1 MNTPAQCGVIKPP
14 KTDIYSEAPQ
24 LLWGGVVFALVLL
37 GSVVAVLV
45 ISPVAFAQSLG
56 PDAPTAVA
64 VYSVESEKL
73 EVRWSSSDAST
84 TSFKVQ
90 WKSGSEEF
98 DSSRQLSSD
107 PATSIESAQ
116 STSAGDRYKAVLTGL
131 TDGTEYTVR
140 VIAANANGGSDA
152 SGEATGTPQST
163 PGQSREFVENE
174 VVEIL
179 ESSFP
184 WLRETW
190 DYMTAQDAFVNFGVA
205 AGGRYSGG
213 CTSPDYLVDSDLWR
227 CDGWGIIVGRFD
239 PHVIDVIIHE
249 LAHVYTLVN
258 DVASTPAPVGI
269 AHLYFLA
276 LVSPDGR
283 EGPGSACNAIELYAD
298 GLLILTLGDGGRDP
312 SRYWRQCSAAD
323 TATEQ
328 ALAVLGSAATGQ
340 MPSWFADTYNDS
352 VGDPDLVRVWAD
364 VKVLSGLERQRAVVY
379 QLRDAFGGYCDDSK
393 ATESAF
399 ADGVTRNPWNDGGC
413 VPEAPADVGATAVG
427 AGKLAVSWQEPPDD
441 GGSPISGYKV
451 QWKSG
456 TQDYSSSREALVT
469 NLTDLRRTISGLTN
483 DESHTLRVLAYN
495 DNGDGAAAETTAT
508 PTATDTTAP
517 TLSAATVDR
526 ATLRLTWNEALDA
539 SSEPASTAFTVNV
552 GGVSRG
558 IDEVSVLGNVVTLSL
573 APAVNASDTVT
584 VGYSAPTGSGAN
596 PLKDS
601 ATNNA
606 SDFSGQEVRNDT
618 TQVAI
623 TSDPGTDMTYIWGNW
638 RGRQDVI
645 EATVTFGENVVV
657 SGRPELALL
666 IGGQTRHATYRSGS
680 GTTSLVFRY
689 ALTEGEADT
698 VGISVPDGA
707 ISTAQGLVRYASTK
721 GVAPARVVLGAQSGH
736 LVDAVRPTL
745 VSAGALANGNHVTL
759 TWDEALDEDSVPTRF
774 GRGFTVRYTSAGTNR
789 LIIRIR
795 TISVAGRVVTLTL
808 YSDIKAT
815 DQLRVDY
822 GVPRSTHPPLKD
834 TLGNYAGGNNRAT
847 VSITRSANSPPE
859 FPSGEDGVRSVDEN
873 TPANRNIGTP
883 VAATDADSDRLTYSI
898 SGADAALF
906 DVVAS
911 SGQLRTKAALDH
923 ESRDSYSF
931 TMSVH
936 DGKDI
941 YGNSDTTID
950 DTISVTVTVNDVDE
964 PPVITGAATVDD
976 YDENGTGD
984 VASYTADDPEGAT
997 TNITWSLGGTDRG
1010 DFEISDAGVVTFKNP
1025 PDYERPADSGGNNEY
1040 LATVIATEEG
1050 GLRGTLDVTISV
1062 RDVNEAPTITGDE
1075 APAFPENG
1083 VRAVATY
1090 RATDPE
1096 RDAVTWSVSW
1106 TDSDDFE
1113 ISETGVLTF
1122 VNIPD
1127 FENPADANQDN
1138 DYLVTVEARDDG
1150 PNLATLEVTVTVTN
1164 SAGPEEPT
1172 ITTTSNPSPY
1182 RENGTGAVYT
1192 FRARDPQGRPV
1203 SWMVTGPD
1211 SHAFAISSS
1220 GVLTFRSPPDFESP
1234 ADAGGNNVYEFTV
1247 VATDDQ
1253 SLTDTLDVVVTVSDV
1268 NEGPVVSGSQSL
1280 SFVENQATDR
1290 ILATYAA
1297 TDPEDPSAVI
1307 SRWSLSGSDAGDFT
1321 VSGGGELSFRNVPD
1335 FEAPADSGRDN
1346 VYDFSV
1352 RASDGRNYGYLE
1364 VTVTVEDVNEVPV
1377 ITGTTSFTY
1386 RENGTATIYT
1396 FSAADPERGTISW
1409 SPGGADGDDF
1419 TITVDSRGRGVLTF
1433 SSPPDFEN
1441 PADADRDN
1449 VYEVTVVATD
1459 DQSLTDSVE
1468 VTVTVSDVNEGPVVA
1483 GVQSLSFAENQAT
1496 DRILAAYTA
1505 TDPEDP
1511 SAVISRWS
1519 LSGSDAGD
1527 FTVSG
1532 GGELSFRNVPDFEA
1546 PADSGRDNVYDF
1558 SVRASDGR
1566 NYGYLEV
1573 TVTVEDVNEAP
1584 VITGT
1589 TSFTY
1594 RENGTATIYTF
1605 SAADPEGGTISWSPG
1620 GADGDDF
1627 TITVDSRGR
1636 GVLTFASPPDFENP
1650 ADADRDNVYEVTVVA
1665 TDDQSLTDSVEV
1677 TVTVSDVNEGPVVA
1691 GVQSLSF
1698 AENQATDR
1706 ILATYSATDPE
1717 DPGTPITRWSLSGSD
1732 AGDFTVS
1739 GGGELSFR
1747 NVPDFEAPADSG
1759 RDNVYDFSVRASD
1772 GRNYGYLEV
1781 TVTVEDVNEAPVIT
1795 TTSRTSFSYRESGT
1809 ATIYTFSAAD
1819 PERGTISWSPGGA
1832 DGDDFTITADSR
1844 GRGVLAFS
1852 SPPDFENPTDADQD
1866 NVYEVTVVARDSEGN
1881 RAELQVEVTV
1891 VDQNEG
1897 PVVSGSQSL
1906 SFVENQATDRIL
1918 AAYTATDLEDPGA
1931 VISRW
1936 SLSGSDAGDFAISG
1950 GGELSFR
1957 NVPDF
1962 EAPADSGRDNVYDF
1976 SVRAS
1981 DGRNYGYLEVTV
1993 TVEDVNEAPL
2003 VTGTTS
2009 FTYRENGTATIYTFS
2024 AADPERGTIS
2034 WSPGGA
2040 DGDDFTITVDSR
2052 GRGVLTFSSP
2062 PDFENPTDADRDNV
2076 YEVTVE
2082 ARDDAFNSGTLE
2094 VTVTVTGQ
2102 NEGPE
2107 VSGVQSLS
2115 FAENQATDRILATY
2129 TATDPED
2136 PSAVISRW
2144 SLSGSDAGDFTVSE
2158 GGELSFRN
2166 VPDYERPADSG
2177 RDNVYDFSVRA
2188 SDGRNYGYLEVT
2200 VTVEDINEA
2209 PVITTTSRTSFTYR
2223 ENGTA
2228 TIYTFRATDPERG
2241 TISWSPGGADGD
2253 DFTITVDSRGRG
2265 VLTFASPPD
2274 FENPTD
2280 ADRDNVY
2287 EVTVEARDDA
2297 FNAGTREVTVTVS
2310 DVNEGPVVSGVQSL
2324 SFAENQATDRILA
2337 TYSATDPEDPGT
2349 PITRWSLSG
2358 SDAGDFTVSGGGEL
2372 SFRNVPDF
2380 EAPAD
2385 SGRDNVYDFSVR
2397 ASDGR
2402 NYGYLEVTVTVEDL
2416 NEAPVITTTSRTS
2429 FTYRENGT
2437 ATIYTFSAADPEGA
2451 RSVGRRGERTGM
2463 TSLSPS
2469 IAAGGVFWR
2478 FPARRTLRTPP
2489 TLTGTTF
2496 MRSPWWLATAKATA
2510 PSCR

>member
-1 MNTPAQCGVIKPP
+1 M
-14 KTDIYSEAPQ
+14 
-24 LLWGGVVFALVLL
+24 
-37 GSVVAVLV
+37 
-45 ISPVAFAQSLG
+45 
-56 PDAPTAVA
+56 
-64 VYSVESEKL
+64 
-73 EVRWSSSDAST
+73 
-84 TSFKVQ
+84 
-90 WKSGSEEF
+90 
-98 DSSRQLSSD
+98 
-107 PATSIESAQ
+107 
-116 STSAGDRYKAVLTGL
+116 
-131 TDGTEYTVR
+131 
-140 VIAANANGGSDA
+140 
-152 SGEATGTPQST
+152 
-163 PGQSREFVENE
+163 
-174 VVEIL
+174 
-179 ESSFP
+179 
-184 WLRETW
+184 
-190 DYMTAQDAFVNFGVA
+190 
-205 AGGRYSGG
+205 
-213 CTSPDYLVDSDLWR
+213 
-227 CDGWGIIVGRFD
+227 
-239 PHVIDVIIHE
+239 
-249 LAHVYTLVN
+249 
-258 DVASTPAPVGI
+258 
-269 AHLYFLA
+269 
-276 LVSPDGR
+276 
-283 EGPGSACNAIELYAD
+283 
-298 GLLILTLGDGGRDP
+298 
-312 SRYWRQCSAAD
+312 
-323 TATEQ
+323 
-328 ALAVLGSAATGQ
+328 
-340 MPSWFADTYNDS
+340 
-352 VGDPDLVRVWAD
+352 
-364 VKVLSGLERQRAVVY
+364 
-379 QLRDAFGGYCDDSK
+379 
-393 ATESAF
+393 
-399 ADGVTRNPWNDGGC
+399 
-413 VPEAPADVGATAVG
+413 
-427 AGKLAVSWQEPPDD
+427 
-441 GGSPISGYKV
+441 
-451 QWKSG
+451 
-456 TQDYSSSREALVT
+456 
-469 NLTDLRRTISGLTN
+469 
-483 DESHTLRVLAYN
+483 
-495 DNGDGAAAETTAT
+495 
-508 PTATDTTAP
+508 
-517 TLSAATVDR
+517 
-526 ATLRLTWNEALDA
+526 
-539 SSEPASTAFTVNV
+539 
-552 GGVSRG
+552 
-558 IDEVSVLGNVVTLSL
+558 
-573 APAVNASDTVT
+573 
-584 VGYSAPTGSGAN
+584 
-596 PLKDS
+596 
-601 ATNNA
+601 
-606 SDFSGQEVRNDT
+606 
-618 TQVAI
+618 
-623 TSDPGTDMTYIWGNW
+623 
-638 RGRQDVI
+638 
-645 EATVTFGENVVV
+645 TFGENVVV

-745 VSAGALANGNHVTL
+745 VSADASANSNDVTL

-774 GRGFTVRYTSAGTNR
+774 GRGFTVRDTSAGTNR

-795 TISVAGRVVTLTL
+795 TVSVVGRVVTLTL
-808 YSDIKAT
+808 YSDISAT

-822 GVPRSTHPPLKD
+822 RVPRSTHPPLKD

-847 VSITRSANSPPE
+847 VFINRSANSPPE

-911 SGQLRTKAALDH
+911 SGQLRTKAALHH

-1040 LATVIATEEG
+1040 LVTVIATEEG

-1096 RDAVTWSVSW
+1096 RDAVTWSVSG

-1150 PNLATLEVTVTVTN
+1150 SNLATLEVTVTVTN

-1268 NEGPVVSGSQSL
+1268 NEGPEVSGSQSL

-1335 FEAPADSGRDN
+1335 FERPADSGRDN
-1346 VYDFSV
+1346 VYNFSV

-1364 VTVTVEDVNEVPV
+1364 VTVTVEDVNEAPV
-1377 ITGTTSFTY
+1377 ITTMSRTSFSY
-1386 RENGTATIYT
+1386 RESGTATIYT
-1396 FSAADPERGTISW
+1396 FSATDPEGGTIVW
-1409 SPGGADGDDF
+1409 STGGADGDDF
-1419 TITVDSRGRGVLTF
+1419 AVTVDSRGRGVLAF

-1449 VYEVTVVATD
+1449 VYEVTVVAR
-1459 DQSLTDSVE
+1459 DSEGNRAELQVE
-1468 VTVTVSDVNEGPVVA
+1468 VTVVDQNEGPEVS
-1483 GVQSLSFAENQAT
+1483 GSQSLSFAENQAT
-1496 DRILAAYTA
+1496 DRILATYSA

-1511 SAVISRWS
+1511 GAVISRWS

-1527 FTVSG
+1527 FAISG
-1532 GGELSFRNVPDFEA
+1532 GGELSFRNVPDFERPA
-1546 PADSGRDNVYDF
+1546 DSGRDNVYNFSVRASDGRNYGYLEVTVTVEDVNEAPVITTTSRTSFTYRENGTATIYTFSATDPERGPVVWSPGGADGDDFTITADSRGRGVLTFASPPDFENPTDADRDNVYEVTVEARDDAFSAGTREVTVTVSDVNEGPVVSGVQSLSFVENQATDRILAAYAATDPEDPGAVISRWSLSGSDAGDFRISGGGELSFRNVPDFERPADSGRDNVYDF

-1573 TVTVEDVNEAP
+1573 TVTVEDVNEAQL
-1584 VITGT
+1584 VTGT
-1589 TSFTY
+1589 TSFSY

-1605 SAADPEGGTISWSPG
+1605 SATDPEGGTISWSPG

-1627 TITVDSRGR
+1627 AVTSDSRGR
-1636 GVLTFASPPDFENP
+1636 GVLAFSSPPDFENP

-1665 TDDQSLTDSVEV
+1665 RDSEGNRAELQVEV
-1677 TVTVSDVNEGPVVA
+1677 TVVDQNEGPEVS

-1698 AENQATDR
+1698 AENLEEDR
-1706 ILATYSATDPE
+1706 ILAAYAATDPE
-1717 DPGTPITRWSLSGSD
+1717 DPGAVISRWSLSGSD
-1732 AGDFTVS
+1732 AGDFRIS

-1747 NVPDFEAPADSG
+1747 NVPDFERPADSG

-1795 TTSRTSFSYRESGT
+1795 TTSRTSFTYRENGT

-1819 PERGTISWSPGGA
+1819 PERAAISWSPGGA
-1832 DGDDFTITADSR
+1832 DGDDFTVTADSR
-1844 GRGVLAFS
+1844 GRGVLTFA
-1852 SPPDFENPTDADQD
+1852 SPPDFENPTDADRD
-1866 NVYEVTVVARDSEGN
+1866 NVYEVTVEVTDDQSLTDS
-1881 RAELQVEVTV
+1881 VEVTV
-1891 VDQNEG
+1891 TVSDVNEG

-1918 AAYTATDLEDPGA
+1918 AAYAATDPEDPGA

-1936 SLSGSDAGDFAISG
+1936 SLSGSDAGDFRISG

-1962 EAPADSGRDNVYDF
+1962 ERPADSGRDNVYDF

-1993 TVEDVNEAPL
+1993 TVEDVNEAP
-2003 VTGTTS
+2003 VITTTSRTS

-2024 AADPERGTIS
+2024 ATDPERAAIS

-2040 DGDDFTITVDSR
+2040 DGDDFTVTADSR
-2052 GRGVLTFSSP
+2052 GRGVLTFASP

-2082 ARDDAFNSGTLE
+2082 VTDDQSLTDSVE
-2094 VTVTVTGQ
+2094 VTVTVSDV
-2102 NEGPE
+2102 NEGPV

-2115 FAENQATDRILATY
+2115 FAENQATDRILAAY
-2129 TATDPED
+2129 AATDPED
-2136 PSAVISRW
+2136 PGAVISRW
-2144 SLSGSDAGDFTVSE
+2144 SLSGSDAGDFRISG

-2166 VPDYERPADSG
+2166 VPDFERPADSG

-2200 VTVEDINEA
+2200 VTVEDVNEA

-2228 TIYTFRATDPERG
+2228 TIYTFSATDPERG
-2241 TISWSPGGADGD
+2241 PVVWSPGGADGD
-2253 DFTITVDSRGRG
+2253 DFTVTADSRGRG

-2287 EVTVEARDDA
+2287 EVTVEANATTRA
-2297 FNAGTREVTVTVS
+2297 FS
-2310 DVNEGPVVSGVQSL
+2310 
-2324 SFAENQATDRILA
+2324 
-2337 TYSATDPEDPGT
+2337 
-2349 PITRWSLSG
+2349 
-2358 SDAGDFTVSGGGEL
+2358 
-2372 SFRNVPDF
+2372 
-2380 EAPAD
+2380 AD
-2385 SGRDNVYDFSVR
+2385 SRGGHRHGQR
-2397 ASDGR
+2397 
-2402 NYGYLEVTVTVEDL
+2402 
-2416 NEAPVITTTSRTS
+2416 
-2429 FTYRENGT
+2429 RE
-2437 ATIYTFSAADPEGA
+2437 
-2451 RSVGRRGERTGM
+2451 
-2463 TSLSPS
+2463 
-2469 IAAGGVFWR
+2469 
-2478 FPARRTLRTPP
+2478 
-2489 TLTGTTF
+2489 
-2496 MRSPWWLATAKATA
+2496 
-2510 PSCR
+2510 

>member
-1 MNTPAQCGVIKPP
+1 M
-14 KTDIYSEAPQ
+14 
-24 LLWGGVVFALVLL
+24 
-37 GSVVAVLV
+37 

-107 PATSIESAQ
+107 PATSIESEQ

-140 VIAANANGGSDA
+140 VIAANANGDSDA

-190 DYMTAQDAFVNFGVA
+190 DYMTAQDAFVNFGLA
-205 AGGRYSGG
+205 AGGVYSGG
-213 CTSPDYLVDSDLWR
+213 CTSPDNLVDSDLWR
-227 CDGWGIIVGRFD
+227 CDGWGIIVGRSD

-249 LAHVYTLVN
+249 LAHVYTLAN

-283 EGPGSACNAIELYAD
+283 GEPGSACNAIELYAD

-352 VGDPDLVRVWAD
+352 VGDPDLARVWAD
-364 VKVLSGLERQRAVVY
+364 VKVLSGLERRRAIVY

-745 VSAGALANGNHVTL
+745 VSADASANSNDVTL

-795 TISVAGRVVTLTL
+795 TVSVAGRVVTLTL
-808 YSDIKAT
+808 YSDISAT

-822 GVPRSTHPPLKD
+822 RVPRSTHPPIKD

-847 VSITRSANSPPE
+847 VFINRSANSPPE

-911 SGQLRTKAALDH
+911 SGQLRTKAALHH

-1040 LATVIATEEG
+1040 LVTVIATEEG

-1096 RDAVTWSVSW
+1096 RDAVTWSVSG

-1150 PNLATLEVTVTVTN
+1150 SNLATLEVTVTVTN

-1268 NEGPVVSGSQSL
+1268 NEGPEVSGSQSL

-1335 FEAPADSGRDN
+1335 FERPADSGRDN
-1346 VYDFSV
+1346 VY
-1352 RASDGRNYGYLE
+1352 N
-1364 VTVTVEDVNEVPV
+1364 
-1377 ITGTTSFTY
+1377 
-1386 RENGTATIYT
+1386 
-1396 FSAADPERGTISW
+1396 
-1409 SPGGADGDDF
+1409 
-1419 TITVDSRGRGVLTF
+1419 
-1433 SSPPDFEN
+1433 
-1441 PADADRDN
+1441 
-1449 VYEVTVVATD
+1449 
-1459 DQSLTDSVE
+1459 
-1468 VTVTVSDVNEGPVVA
+1468 
-1483 GVQSLSFAENQAT
+1483 
-1496 DRILAAYTA
+1496 
-1505 TDPEDP
+1505 
-1511 SAVISRWS
+1511 
-1519 LSGSDAGD
+1519 
-1527 FTVSG
+1527 
-1532 GGELSFRNVPDFEA
+1532 
-1546 PADSGRDNVYDF
+1546 
-1558 SVRASDGR
+1558 
-1566 NYGYLEV
+1566 
-1573 TVTVEDVNEAP
+1573 
-1584 VITGT
+1584 
-1589 TSFTY
+1589 
-1594 RENGTATIYTF
+1594 
-1605 SAADPEGGTISWSPG
+1605 
-1620 GADGDDF
+1620 
-1627 TITVDSRGR
+1627 
-1636 GVLTFASPPDFENP
+1636 
-1650 ADADRDNVYEVTVVA
+1650 
-1665 TDDQSLTDSVEV
+1665 
-1677 TVTVSDVNEGPVVA
+1677 
-1691 GVQSLSF
+1691 
-1698 AENQATDR
+1698 
-1706 ILATYSATDPE
+1706 
-1717 DPGTPITRWSLSGSD
+1717 
-1732 AGDFTVS
+1732 
-1739 GGGELSFR
+1739 
-1747 NVPDFEAPADSG
+1747 
-1759 RDNVYDFSVRASD
+1759 FSVRASD

-1795 TTSRTSFSYRESGT
+1795 TMSRTSFSYRESGT
-1809 ATIYTFSAAD
+1809 ATIYTFSATD
-1819 PERGTISWSPGGA
+1819 PEGGTIVWSTGGA
-1832 DGDDFTITADSR
+1832 DGDDFTVTSDSR

-1852 SPPDFENPTDADQD
+1852 SPPDFENPADADRD

-1897 PVVSGSQSL
+1897 PVVSGVQSL
-1906 SFVENQATDRIL
+1906 SFAENQATDRIL
-1918 AAYTATDLEDPGA
+1918 AAYAATDPEDPGA

-1936 SLSGSDAGDFAISG
+1936 SLSGSDAGDFRISG

-1962 EAPADSGRDNVYDF
+1962 ERPADSGRDNVYNF

-2003 VTGTTS
+2003 VTAPPRSRIG
-2009 FTYRENGTATIYTFS
+2009 RTAPPRLIRS
-2024 AADPERGTIS
+2024 APPTLSGPPVV
-2034 WSPGGA
+2034 WSTGGA
-2040 DGDDFTITVDSR
+2040 DGDDFT
-2052 GRGVLTFSSP
+2052 
-2062 PDFENPTDADRDNV
+2062 
-2076 YEVTVE
+2076 VT
-2082 ARDDAFNSGTLE
+2082 A
-2094 VTVTVTGQ
+2094 
-2102 NEGPE
+2102 
-2107 VSGVQSLS
+2107 
-2115 FAENQATDRILATY
+2115 
-2129 TATDPED
+2129 
-2136 PSAVISRW
+2136 
-2144 SLSGSDAGDFTVSE
+2144 
-2158 GGELSFRN
+2158 
-2166 VPDYERPADSG
+2166 
-2177 RDNVYDFSVRA
+2177 
-2188 SDGRNYGYLEVT
+2188 
-2200 VTVEDINEA
+2200 
-2209 PVITTTSRTSFTYR
+2209 
-2223 ENGTA
+2223 
-2228 TIYTFRATDPERG
+2228 
-2241 TISWSPGGADGD
+2241 
-2253 DFTITVDSRGRG
+2253 DSRGRG

-2287 EVTVEARDDA
+2287 EVTVEVTRRPTPSA
-2297 FNAGTREVTVTVS
+2297 AGTR
-2310 DVNEGPVVSGVQSL
+2310 
-2324 SFAENQATDRILA
+2324 
-2337 TYSATDPEDPGT
+2337 
-2349 PITRWSLSG
+2349 
-2358 SDAGDFTVSGGGEL
+2358 GGHRHGQ
-2372 SFRNVPDF
+2372 R
-2380 EAPAD
+2380 
-2385 SGRDNVYDFSVR
+2385 
-2397 ASDGR
+2397 
-2402 NYGYLEVTVTVEDL
+2402 
-2416 NEAPVITTTSRTS
+2416 
-2429 FTYRENGT
+2429 RE
-2437 ATIYTFSAADPEGA
+2437 
-2451 RSVGRRGERTGM
+2451 
-2463 TSLSPS
+2463 
-2469 IAAGGVFWR
+2469 
-2478 FPARRTLRTPP
+2478 
-2489 TLTGTTF
+2489 
-2496 MRSPWWLATAKATA
+2496 
-2510 PSCR
+2510 